1 MADKPNPFLTPTQL
15 RMQQQQELA
24 NAAGRNPPQVQYS
37 ESPEGR
43 AMRQA
48 GATGDVIL
56 PWEQQNYVEAYPGA
70 VGGYSTPA
78 EHPYVAAPTR
88 VIRKMQPIPPT
99 KWEYMEPLEFNFRR
113 AEEPT
118 EVLQQSMPGPTSA
131 TVRHRPMIFAADE
144 QIKGEATP
152 EDMVSIYP
160 EGQYAEQLG
169 MKPGEVR
176 IEEPVTFSA
185 SDHPEAIAEYNRRVE
200 SLHNKW
206 QAGQALNEQ
215 ERTMY
220 RTMMENHLRE
230 NGWSDAQIQRQLSR
244 IDPATGMLPP
254 PQPAQTIR

>member
-48 GATGDVIL
+48 AAQ
-56 PWEQQNYVEAYPGA
+56 PNYVEAYPGA

-78 EHPYVAAPTR
+78 EHPYVAAPTG
-88 VIRKMQPIPPT
+88 VIRKVPFQHIPHR
-99 KWEYMEPLEFNFRR
+99 EFKQYDFKR

-131 TVRHRPMIFAADE
+131 TVRHRPMIFAAGE

-152 EDMVSIYP
+152 EDMVKVYP

-244 IDPATGMLPP
+244 IDPATGMLPR